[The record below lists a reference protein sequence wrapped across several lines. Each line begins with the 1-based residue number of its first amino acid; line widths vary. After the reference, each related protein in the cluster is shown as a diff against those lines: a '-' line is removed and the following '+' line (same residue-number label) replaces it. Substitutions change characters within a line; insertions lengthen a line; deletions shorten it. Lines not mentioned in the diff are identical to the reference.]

1 MLVKNMTFHM
11 CVKNIPKKGDEKTMN
26 KTSTNRG
33 LIVLLAGLGV
43 NLMLGTLYAWGVIAK
58 ALRAEFGWTA
68 LQTQIPYMVACAL
81 FAFSMIPGGKSQD
94 RFGPKPVIMV
104 SAILAGVGLIFS
116 GYLLTLPALIIGF
129 GLIFGMAMGLGYS
142 APTPAAIKWFHPTK
156 KGIISGIVVS
166 GFGLAPVYV
175 APLTTYLLDNFGIA
189 KTFYFLGAGFLAG
202 IMILAQLIS
211 NPPAGYKP
219 AEPTDAASKNKPKI
233 VAEDWDW
240 KEMIKTKQFFMVW
253 TIFAFGTFAGLLV
266 IGQLSAI
273 GIEQA
278 GIGNAFSLTIL
289 YAIANAGGRIL
300 WGIISDKIGTKKSMV
315 SMYVIQVIAFL
326 VMQYL
331 TTPLAL
337 MAGIASVGFTFG
349 GMLTVFPSIT
359 AGYYGMKNFGMNY
372 GLVITAWG
380 IGGVFGPLVGGIV
393 RDVTGTYTVS
403 YLISAALSVLGVII
417 SMKLA
422 APDAKP
428 ASIADPTPKIN

>member
-1 MLVKNMTFHM
+1 
-11 CVKNIPKKGDEKTMN
+11 MN
-26 KTSTNRG
+26 KTAAKKG
-33 LIVLLAGLGV
+33 IVVVLAGLGV

-81 FAFSMIPGGKSQD
+81 FAFSMIPGGKLQD
-94 RFGPKPVIMV
+94 KLGPKPIIMI
-104 SAILAGVGLIFS
+104 SAILAGIGLVFS
-116 GYLLTLPALIIGF
+116 GHVLTLTALVIGF
-129 GLIFGMAMGLGYS
+129 GLVFGMAMGMGYS
-142 APTPAAIKWFHPTK
+142 APTPAAIKWFHPSK

-175 APLTTYLLDNFGIA
+175 APLTTYLLENFGIA
-189 KTFYFLGAGFLAG
+189 KTFYFLGIGFLVG

-219 AEPTDAASKNKPKI
+219 AEPQGAAVSNKPKL
-233 VAEDWDW
+233 VSLDWNW
-240 KEMIKTKQFFMVW
+240 KEMVKTKQFYMVW
-253 TIFAFGTFAGLLV
+253 TIFTFGTFAGLLV
-266 IGQLSAI
+266 IGQLSSI

-278 GIGNAFSLTIL
+278 GMSNPFTLTVL

-315 SMYVIQVIAFL
+315 SMYVIQICAFSL
-326 VMQYL
+326 MKYL

-359 AGYYGMKNFGMNY
+359 ADYYGMKNFGMNY

-380 IGGVFGPLVGGIV
+380 IGGVLGPLVGGIV
-393 RDVTGTYTVS
+393 RDATGTYAVS
-403 YLISAALSVLGVII
+403 YLISAGLSFLGVLI
-417 SMKLA
+417 SMKLGSPETEPTDDCELV
-422 APDAKP
+422 PDAC
-428 ASIADPTPKIN
+428 

>member
-1 MLVKNMTFHM
+1 
-11 CVKNIPKKGDEKTMN
+11 MN
-26 KTSTNRG
+26 KTAVNRG
-33 LIVLLAGLGV
+33 VIVVLAGLGV

-58 ALRAEFGWTA
+58 ALRAEFGWSA

-81 FAFSMIPGGKSQD
+81 FAFSMIPGGKLQD
-94 RFGPKPVIMV
+94 RLGPKPIIMI
-104 SAILAGVGLIFS
+104 SAVLAGIGLVFS
-116 GYLLTLPALIIGF
+116 GHFLTLTALVIGF
-129 GLIFGMAMGLGYS
+129 GLVFGMAMGMGYS
-142 APTPAAIKWFHPTK
+142 APTPAAIKWFHQSK

-175 APLTTYLLDNFGIA
+175 APLTTYLLENFGIS
-189 KTFYFLGAGFLAG
+189 KTFYFLGIGFLVG

-219 AEPTDAASKNKPKI
+219 AEPKSVAVSNRPKL
-233 VAEDWDW
+233 VSEDWDW
-240 KEMIKTKQFFMVW
+240 KEMIRTKQFFMVW
-253 TIFAFGTFAGLLV
+253 TIFTFGTFAGLLV

-278 GIGNAFSLTIL
+278 GMSNPFTLTVL

-300 WGIISDKIGTKKSMV
+300 WGMISDKIGTKKSMV
-315 SMYVIQVIAFL
+315 SMYVIQVFAFL
-326 VMQYL
+326 AMKYL
-331 TTPLAL
+331 TTPIAL

-359 AGYYGMKNFGMNY
+359 ADYYGMKNFGMNY

-380 IGGVFGPLVGGIV
+380 IGGVLGPLVGGIV

-403 YLISAALSVLGVII
+403 YLISAVLSILGVII
-417 SMKLA
+417 SMKLSN
-422 APDAKP
+422 PETKP
-428 ASIADPTPKIN
+428 IIDEELASDVCESYMQKLIVED